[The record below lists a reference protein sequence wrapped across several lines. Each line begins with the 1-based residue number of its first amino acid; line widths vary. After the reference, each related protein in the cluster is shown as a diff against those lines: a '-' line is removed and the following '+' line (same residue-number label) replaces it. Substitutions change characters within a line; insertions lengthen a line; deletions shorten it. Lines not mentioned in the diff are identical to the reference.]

1 MTQFLKQLTLLHVAR
16 TSSKR
21 LLNKKQLFKEVVLER
36 LNTQEGLTKNI
47 LFYVCSWFVI
57 IVHDYVHAFSFKTK

>member
-1 MTQFLKQLTLLHVAR
+1 MLKQLTLLHLAR

-36 LNTQEGLTKNI
+36 LNTQEGLKKI
-47 LFYVCSWFVI
+47 FYFM
-57 IVHDYVHAFSFKTK
+57 YVPDL